1 MRSPRYTI
9 LIANRKTG
17 AVRRLTV
24 SRRVLTSLAVAVLSP
39 ALLLGLGSRGA
50 DKAQIEALRV
60 ANDSLV
66 QENQSYREATGE
78 LTAQIGSLQ
87 TALTEISEQGQL
99 DVNTR
104 KALEKLPANVRQL
117 AIGGPTSSD
126 LKVASAGV
134 SSPEGT
140 FGILRSLLGSLESR
154 LQSVKSRIESEQAL
168 ARATPSI
175 WPLVG
180 QFTYTSPYGNR
191 KDPFTGETEF
201 HPGLDIS
208 AEQGVPVH
216 ATADGTVQSAGF
228 DGSYGNAV
236 VLAHGFSIS
245 TRYGHLSRFAVRAG
259 QAVKRGDVIGYVGA
273 TGRVT
278 GAHLHYELL
287 LGHPGRPDQVA
298 DRSLRF
304 PDDNPL

>member
-140 FGILRSLLGSLESR
+140 
-154 LQSVKSRIESEQAL
+154 
-168 ARATPSI
+168 
-175 WPLVG
+175 
-180 QFTYTSPYGNR
+180 
-191 KDPFTGETEF
+191 
-201 HPGLDIS
+201 
-208 AEQGVPVH
+208 
-216 ATADGTVQSAGF
+216 
-228 DGSYGNAV
+228 
-236 VLAHGFSIS
+236 
-245 TRYGHLSRFAVRAG
+245 
-259 QAVKRGDVIGYVGA
+259 
-273 TGRVT
+273 
-278 GAHLHYELL
+278 
-287 LGHPGRPDQVA
+287 
-298 DRSLRF
+298 
-304 PDDNPL
+304 